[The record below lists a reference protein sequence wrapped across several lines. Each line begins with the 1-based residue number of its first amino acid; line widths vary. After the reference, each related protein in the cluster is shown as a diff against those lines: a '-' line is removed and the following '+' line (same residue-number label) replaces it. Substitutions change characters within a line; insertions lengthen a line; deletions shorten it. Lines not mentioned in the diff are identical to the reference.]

1 MRVGCFGCLLLLVIL
16 LVLLVAVLG
25 VVFLSGNILDAPE
38 ITVAATPKFSR
49 ADGYSAQQKL
59 FDLVRRGSG
68 ESTRRG
74 PVILTEQEVNAF
86 LANHLA
92 EADLPFNPMSVRF
105 VGGQIEIHGKTP
117 LRNMIQG
124 QPLVQISRYLPADR
138 LDQPVW
144 VFVKGRIRIDPP
156 GMGGGRLTGRMEISE
171 FALGKQPLGSWLLTA
186 MLGGTANRLLRWPV
200 PAVVEDV
207 TIDEGRLIIRT
218 R

>member
-38 ITVAATPKFSR
+38 VTVAPTARFSR

-59 FDLVRRGSG
+59 FELVRRSSG
-68 ESTRRG
+68 ESGRRG
-74 PVILTEQEVNAF
+74 PVILTEPEVNAF

-92 EADLPFNPMSVRF
+92 EADLPFNPMSVKF
-105 VGGQIEIHGKTP
+105 VGGQIEVHGKTA
-117 LRNMIQG
+117 LRNMIQA
-124 QPLVQISRYLPADR
+124 QPLVWLMRYLPAER

-144 VFVKGRIRIDPP
+144 VFVKGRIRIDPA
-156 GMGGGRLTGRMEISE
+156 GMGGSRLTGRMEISE
-171 FALGKQPLGSWLLTA
+171 FALGKQPLGSWLLSL

-200 PAVVEDV
+200 PEVVEDV
-207 TIDEGRLIIRT
+207 TVDEGRLIIRT

>member
-1 MRVGCFGCLLLLVIL
+1 MRLGCFGCLLLLVIL

-38 ITVAATPKFSR
+38 VTVAATPKFSR

-59 FDLVRRGSG
+59 FDLVRRSG
-68 ESTRRG
+68 ESGRRG

-92 EADLPFNPMSVRF
+92 EADLPFNPMSVKF
-105 VGGQIEIHGKTP
+105 VGGQIEIYGKTP

-124 QPLVQISRYLPADR
+124 QPLVQLARYLPADR

-144 VFVKGRIRIDPP
+144 VFVKGRFRIDAPA
-156 GMGGGRLTGRMEISE
+156 MGSGRLTGRLEISE
-171 FALGKQPLGSWLLTA
+171 FALGKQPLGSWLLSL

-200 PAVVEDV
+200 PAVVEDI
-207 TIDEGRLIIRT
+207 TIDDGHLIIRT